1 MRSQGSTVT
10 SVTMNGS
17 GWVAIPKEFLVKY
30 GFKPGGK
37 VAFVDYG
44 GLSAIL
50 PVPDDPV
57 AGGLGVL
64 KPFVAERPLT
74 EALLR
79 ERSVD
84 REAEENA
91 IERYGHP

>member
-17 GWVAIPKEFLVKY
+17 GWVAIPKEFRVKY

-44 GLSAIL
+44 GSLSIL
-50 PVPDDPV
+50 SVPDDPV
-57 AGGLGVL
+57 ADGLGVL
-64 KPFVAERPLT
+64 KRFVAEQSLA

-79 ERSVD
+79 EREAD

-91 IERYGHP
+91 IERHR